1 MKKLLLA
8 TLILTSCSTKQT
20 DYEVI
25 SDSLVANHQFD
36 SITDYQQY
44 EFDSIIK
51 ADTLNFDLY
60 E

>member
-1 MKKLLLA
+1 MKALILA
-8 TLILTSCSTKQT
+8 TLILISCNTKQT

-25 SDSLVANHQFD
+25 SDSLVANNQFD

-44 EFDSIIK
+44 QFDSIIK
-51 ADTLNFDLY
+51 ADTLNFNLY